1 MLKDKNGTNCSE
13 WFRFQLELDFVLTYQ
28 RKYIKMAVLENET
41 VGEGEGRGAEVDAVK
56 VPVIMALLSTK
67 LWK

>member
-28 RKYIKMAVLENET
+28 RKYIKMADLENET
-41 VGEGEGRGAEVDAVK
+41 VGEGRGAEVDAGK